1 MSYICQEIACTEI
14 RNKERDSTENFVPST
29 ERNHIFQKVY
39 QETTRCQSSKVHGNG
54 YMARYPS
61 RRKLMLEQSEER
73 ARYET
78 AAHKEK
84 EELKAQLEK
93 LQEQLQSQVAQM
105 EAEKEEHK
113 RLMEQQKQEMEALQ
127 KAREAD
133 KEQLRK
139 EFQALIQ
146 AQMHGASTQAIV
158 RLGVFTC
165 MFM

>member
-14 RNKERDSTENFVPST
+14 RNKERDSIENFVPST
-29 ERNHIFQKVY
+29 ERNDIFQKVY

-61 RRKLMLEQSEER
+61 RRKLMLEQSEEH
-73 ARYET
+73 ARSET

-93 LQEQLQSQVAQM
+93 VQEQLQSQVAQM

-113 RLMEQQKQEMEALQ
+113 RCWNNKS
-127 KAREAD
+127 KRW
-133 KEQLRK
+133 KHYRK
-139 EFQALIQ
+139 L
-146 AQMHGASTQAIV
+146 G
-158 RLGVFTC
+158 RLTKNSLGKSFKH
-165 MFM
+165 